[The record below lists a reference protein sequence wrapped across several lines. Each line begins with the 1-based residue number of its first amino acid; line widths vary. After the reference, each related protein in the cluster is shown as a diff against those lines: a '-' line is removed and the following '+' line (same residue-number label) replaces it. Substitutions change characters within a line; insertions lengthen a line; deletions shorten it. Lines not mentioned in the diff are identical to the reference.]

1 MFIQNRY
8 TKLYYEL
15 LSIYIGQPGEKHHIL
30 PKSMGGSNSKDNIAE
45 VPKRVHFIL
54 HRLLPKM
61 VSSEYRPKM
70 EYALWQMMNRNI
82 SGYTSRT
89 YELQKVRMVEIMK
102 ETTKKQWAA
111 GRTGRGGGKLRPL
124 RIFDCPIC
132 NTQITTRIPN
142 KTTCSNSCS
151 GKLQQKD
158 PIQKEKFD
166 AGVKKMSQKTKGR
179 KRIYREDGSWYYVSP
194 LDYTVE
200 LIPQTI

>member
-1 MFIQNRY
+1 MFIENKY
-8 TKLYYEL
+8 TKLYYKL
-15 LSIYIGQPGEKHHIL
+15 LSIYTGQPGEKHHIM

-89 YELQKVRMVEIMK
+89 YELQKVRIVAVMK
-102 ETTKKQWAA
+102 ETTKKQWAE

-124 RIFDCPIC
+124 RVFGCPIC
-132 NTQITTRIPN
+132 GTHLETRDPR
-142 KTTCSNSCS
+142 KSTCSKSCS
-151 GKLQQKD
+151 GLLQH
-158 PIQKEKFD
+158 
-166 AGVKKMSQKTKGR
+166 SQK
-179 KRIYREDGSWYYVSP
+179 RISAA
-194 LDYTVE
+194 
-200 LIPQTI
+200 